1 MIDGWTQTM
10 GAMPLLGIAAAAI
23 ALILVLV
30 IVFKLHAFL
39 TLVLVSL
46 ATAFAT
52 GIPAGEIVP
61 TLTSSF
67 GNTLGSVAL
76 LVGLGAMLGKLIEYS
91 GGAQAPADRLISLFG
106 ESRAPL
112 ALGVASLLMGF
123 PMFFDAG
130 LVVMLPVIFAVAAR
144 LGGPVL
150 RYAIPSAVAFSV
162 MHVFV
167 PPHPGPVTATEL

>member
-61 TLTSSF
+61 ILTSSF

-112 ALGVASLLMGF
+112 ALGVASLLMASRCSST
-123 PMFFDAG
+123 PAWWSCCRSSSPSPPVSAG
-130 LVVMLPVIFAVAAR
+130 PCCAMPSRLPS
-144 LGGPVL
+144 
-150 RYAIPSAVAFSV
+150 PSR
-162 MHVFV
+162 
-167 PPHPGPVTATEL
+167 